1 MTGAFDADLATLTPR
16 DRYKLLCAL
25 IVPRPIA
32 LVTTLGGDGTINAA
46 PFSFF
51 NVFAEEPALVA
62 LGLFANDDGS
72 LKDTSANIDA
82 TGAFTVN
89 LIDEALAARMNTC
102 AVNFPAEMSEIDAAQ
117 LSTLPGVAIPVP
129 RIAEAPAALECR
141 HYKTLEV
148 SAHRRLCLGEVIH
161 VHARAGIVDPTRM
174 YVNLDNYKPVAR
186 MFGNLYAG
194 LGPPFELKRQTYAEW
209 RISSS
214 PGTGPKGDR
223 SNSPAGRGKR
233 DTA

>member
-1 MTGAFDADLATLTPR
+1 LTSAFDTDLSALAPH

-32 LVTTLGGDGTINAA
+32 LVTTIGRDGTVNAA

-62 LGLFANDDGS
+62 LGLFSQADGA
-72 LKDTSANIDA
+72 LKDTTVNIRD

-89 LIDEALAARMNTC
+89 LVDEELAARMNTC
-102 AVNFPAEMSEIDAAQ
+102 AVDFPTSTSELTAAG
-117 LSTLPGVAIPVP
+117 LSTVPGTAIAAP

-148 SAHRRLCLGEVIH
+148 SACRHICLGEAVH
-161 VHARAGIVDPTRM
+161 VHARPGIVDAARM
-174 YVNLDNYKPVAR
+174 YVNLDQYRPVGR
-186 MFGNLYAG
+186 LFGNLYAR
-194 LGPPFELKRQTYAEW
+194 LGPVFELTRQTYAEW
-209 RISSS
+209 RASSDAEHRADGAKS
-214 PGTGPKGDR
+214 SLVDR
-223 SNSPAGRGKR
+223 
-233 DTA
+233 